1 LSFCA
6 GSSWFELSHQIHP
19 GMQTFPVSWH
29 RPVDF
34 ISLGTLEEVGRRTTH
49 VHIGTHSGTH
59 IDAPS
64 HFIRTG
70 SSISDIPLERFSSR
84 AVLLDLRNVAA
95 GHIVDVDELQRTAIS
110 SALPGDSILMNFGW
124 SKHYGTERYYP
135 DQPFLS
141 EAAMEYLLGFRPTMI
156 GYDLAMPD
164 NPKHGRGSDCD
175 SPMHKLALG
184 KNVLLLENLKFPSDI
199 PESFE
204 LFAFPLNLKDL
215 DGSPVRAVGHVS

>member
-1 LSFCA
+1 MSFYA

-19 GMQTFPVSWH
+19 GMQTFPVPWH

-64 HFIRTG
+64 HFIKAG
-70 SSISDIPLERFSSR
+70 AAISDMPLERFSSR
-84 AVLLDLRNVAA
+84 AVLLDLRDAEA
-95 GHIVDVDELQRTAIS
+95 GQPVDIDKLMNTPVV
-110 SALPGDSILMNFGW
+110 SALPGDSILLNFGW
-124 SKHYGTERYYP
+124 SKHYGTESYYP

-141 EAAMEYLLGFRPTMI
+141 EAGMEYLLSFEPTII
-156 GYDLAMPD
+156 GYDIAMPD
-164 NPKHGRGSDCD
+164 NPENGRGSDCD

-184 KNVLLLENLKFPSDI
+184 NNVLLLENLKFPNDI

-204 LFAFPLNLKDL
+204 LLAFPLNLMDL
-215 DGSPVRAVGHVS
+215 DGSPVRAVGRIR

>member
-1 LSFCA
+1 MNFYA
-6 GSSWFELSHQIHP
+6 VSSWFELSHQIQP

-29 RPVDF
+29 MPVDF

-64 HFIRTG
+64 HFISTG
-70 SSISDIPLERFSSR
+70 AAISDIPLDRFSSR
-84 AVLLDLRNVAA
+84 AVVLDLRNVPA
-95 GHIVDVDELQRTAIS
+95 GEAIDVDKLAGTAIT

-141 EAAMEYLLGFRPTMI
+141 ESAMEYLLRFSPTMI
-156 GYDLAMPD
+156 GYDMAMPD

-184 KNVLLLENLKFPSDI
+184 NNVLLLENLKFPNDI

-204 LFAFPLNLKDL
+204 LLAFPLNLKDL
-215 DGSPVRAVGHVS
+215 DGSPVRAVGHLS

>member
-1 LSFCA
+1 
-6 GSSWFELSHQIHP
+6 
-19 GMQTFPVSWH
+19 MQTFPVSWH

>member
-1 LSFCA
+1 MSFCA

-34 ISLGTLEEVGRRTTH
+34 VSLGTLEEVGRRTTH

-64 HFIRTG
+64 HFIENGNT
-70 SSISDIPLERFSSR
+70 ISDFPLERFSSR
-84 AVLLDLRNVAA
+84 AVLLDLRDMVAGQA
-95 GHIVDVDELQRTAIS
+95 VDVDRLRNTAVS
-110 SALPGDSILMNFGW
+110 SALPGESILINYGW
-124 SKHYGTERYYP
+124 SMHYGTEKYYP
-135 DQPFLS
+135 QQPFLS
-141 EAAMEYLLGFRPTMI
+141 KAAMEYLLGFSPTMI
-156 GYDLAMPD
+156 GYDVAMPD
-164 NPKHGRGSDCD
+164 DPKHSRGSDCD

-184 KNVLLLENLKFPSDI
+184 NDVLLLENLKFPDNI

-215 DGSPVRAVGHVS
+215 DGSPVRAVGCAT